1 MVVAILRNLALAI
14 CTSIL
19 SMRPMKRFS
28 LLLSAALAW
37 FALAG
42 CGDDPVIVEP
52 EPSQKT
58 DVGIVIVPVPTPEP
72 ELKPKKP
79 PPPLPEMVLEPPY
92 SGYLKEAVDYAELHY
107 GKREEG
113 KRVDPLALVFSSGS
127 DAALYFRKYE
137 QVPFT
142 GWVKVWNDDGG
153 LVELT
158 HFKKGQE
165 DGLGLLWHDNGFL
178 KEQGYFT
185 DGYEEGEWVFWNR
198 DGNETKRETYDKGIR
213 VEE

>member
-1 MVVAILRNLALAI
+1 
-14 CTSIL
+14 
-19 SMRPMKRFS
+19 P
-28 LLLSAALAW
+28 
-37 FALAG
+37 
-42 CGDDPVIVEP
+42 
-52 EPSQKT
+52 
-58 DVGIVIVPVPTPEP
+58 
-72 ELKPKKP
+72 KPKLR
-79 PPPLPEMVLEPPY
+79 PPLPEMVLEPPY

-107 GKREEG
+107 GKRQEG

-127 DAALYFRKYE
+127 DAALYFREYE
-137 QVPFT
+137 QTPFT

-198 DGNETKRETYDKGIR
+198 DGNETKRETYEDGKR
-213 VEE
+213 VEK

>member
-1 MVVAILRNLALAI
+1 
-14 CTSIL
+14 
-19 SMRPMKRFS
+19 
-28 LLLSAALAW
+28 
-37 FALAG
+37 
-42 CGDDPVIVEP
+42 
-52 EPSQKT
+52 
-58 DVGIVIVPVPTPEP
+58 
-72 ELKPKKP
+72 
-79 PPPLPEMVLEPPY
+79 
-92 SGYLKEAVDYAELHY
+92 
-107 GKREEG
+107 
-113 KRVDPLALVFSSGS
+113 
-127 DAALYFRKYE
+127 
-137 QVPFT
+137 VPFT
-142 GWVKVWNDDGG
+142 GWVKIWNDDGG

>member
-1 MVVAILRNLALAI
+1 
-14 CTSIL
+14 
-19 SMRPMKRFS
+19 MKRFF
-28 LLLSAALAW
+28 LLLSPALAW
-37 FALAG
+37 FALTG

-52 EPSQKT
+52 EPSKKT
-58 DVGIVIVPVPTPEP
+58 DVGIVGDLEVKDPKPEP
-72 ELKPKKP
+72 KPKP
-79 PPPLPEMVLEPPY
+79 RPPLPEMVLEPPY
-92 SGYLKEAVDYAELHY
+92 SGYLKEAVEFAELHY

-113 KRVDPLALVFSSGS
+113 KRVDPLALVISSGS

-153 LVELT
+153 LAELT

-198 DGNETKRETYDKGIR
+198 DGNETKRETYDAGKR